1 MAERT
6 DELGSTCIHAHTHTH
21 THTVQILEYSRTST
35 FNTHHTIT
43 RSHNTHTPR
52 SLSLHPSSPIP
63 TRPTHPRQPVF
74 SFDRQISV
82 DPPDIKGRKDIFQT
96 YLKNLTLD
104 PNTVRDAEKLRALGM
119 SDPIPG
125 GSPVAAALAEVDAT
139 IVKAEAA
146 KAAEAAEAAEA
157 ADAADAATVNAEA
170 VEVEGAATD
179 DATVKAMGTATASGG
194 AEAETDVDMDAEDAE
209 DDEDDEFDDDM
220 LDEDEKE
227 MEGVREFFAQRL
239 AALTPGF
246 SGADIANIC
255 NEAAIMAAREA
266 KDAVQMV
273 DFEKAT
279 DRVIGGAEKANSVMT
294 FQEKKTVAYHEAGH
308 AIVGWFM
315 EFADPLLKVTIVP
328 RSSGALGFAQYLP
341 KEVMLYTKEQLIDTM
356 CMALGGRACEELTFG
371 RVTTGA
377 SDDLN
382 RVTKMA
388 YGMVTQY
395 GMSDRVGNLAFPP
408 DPNQQEFKNQYSE
421 ATAQIFDEEAKE
433 IVGIAYARTQKLL
446 EEKQDLVIA
455 LAELL
460 LEKET
465 INQDD
470 IISVLGARPF
480 DSHANYEDIINA
492 SWKGQEAAAK
502 AEAADDAGDDAGDE
516 DLIGGPT
523 MAMNEKR

>member
-1 MAERT
+1 MNWVRHLYSHT
-6 DELGSTCIHAHTHTH
+6 HTHTH
-21 THTVQILEYSRTST
+21 THTVQILEYIQYTP
-35 FNTHHTIT
+35 HEHTI
-43 RSHNTHTPR
+43 HTPH
-52 SLSLHPSSPIP
+52 SLSVHSPS
-63 TRPTHPRQPVF
+63 THPTHPRQPVF

-119 SDPIPG
+119 SDPVPG

-146 KAAEAAEAAEA
+146 KAEKAAEA

-170 VEVEGAATD
+170 VEVEGATD

-194 AEAETDVDMDAEDAE
+194 AEAEADVDMDAE

-371 RVTTGA
+371 RITTGA

-480 DSHANYEDIINA
+480 DSHANYNDIINA

-502 AEAADDAGDDAGDE
+502 AEAEAAEDAGDDAGDE